1 MKKIIASILSV
12 IILVSLAALNV
23 YAATEYTLEAENYTD
38 TNWKYIG
45 GRILISKTGASGGK
59 YISLKMDTDKESE
72 FYSEYVVNVASA
84 GYYKITLYSTPVTK
98 TGWASPVYV
107 KVNGGNDIALDG
119 IRGENETVS
128 GTGIFAN
135 ESDVIYLNS
144 GDNTVRF
151 IVKDKNDD
159 GKYISSFDKI
169 KFTSASYA
177 LDGIYSDNPYM
188 VFESG
193 NPVSIY
199 AKGNGITNTNVS
211 VSYTVKKY
219 NSNSSVASGTITIPA
234 GQKTGS
240 VSVSNLDK
248 GSYIISATYS
258 GKTVTEYFSVV
269 TPKSSRSV
277 YADTPFAIDT
287 NMISLYNK
295 YSDKKD
301 YVDNYAKALSLMGV
315 SWIRDRISMSS
326 TVTKTG
332 DTITATA
339 SANNYI
345 GKEIKKYGNIKI
357 TAVVNDIPS
366 WMVGSDKKLKCDA
379 VDVYKAFKALGDA
392 LGNSVD
398 AIEILNETDAGGN
411 ISNSDS
417 PNIYAAFFKAAT
429 AGINDSLSNAAVI
442 SQGATAIRALDY
454 IDTLYK
460 NDVFKF
466 SVADNY
472 HFHYNYLSGNTSAYS
487 PFKGINAISQ
497 IIAMQKENAAKKPIW
512 ITEAGILFECES
524 DTELS
529 SAQQYVQAKYLIT
542 SAAEAIANGVDK
554 NFYFLGTEYQEGD
567 YTTGIMSKNDDY
579 PSFYPAFA
587 AMSAMTD
594 LLGEGRYLGNLNSG
608 NVRAY
613 VFNNGVKNVIVAYST
628 SGSKTFTP
636 QGTYKKYDMFGN
648 LISGTSGNISVTE
661 EPVFIVL
668 DGAVNSADTS
678 NAHSVSEIIPTS
690 VTTGDHI
697 IVSQD
702 YSDNASV
709 GSRNDEYYISA
720 YNNTVTVTV
729 SNLNNEAVSGTLNP
743 ESNADWTFSP
753 SSRDFTL
760 GALESATY
768 TFTIGNYADTKEAL
782 VSFKAVCGDIQSSA
796 SVAKVKSGSDEYTN
810 NAQRYWI
817 DATNY
822 NEKTGAYEQTQ
833 FTDAVNGR
841 VMRVFT
847 KDYEQPLVDSTLT
860 YKFSLPSAGTYNVW
874 MLVSDSN
881 ANHVTKWKWR
891 YESPDSYRRYTYS
904 YNPSAVYD
912 AGTPHMYWYKVDSN
926 KSLSAGTHYIVV
938 KSDALRGGTY
948 NDYMLQILDSI
959 VIVPTSDTWWNP
971 SSKTNGENV
980 IAFENRNFASNFDF
994 TNLTEDVQLPSKTDT
1009 GATISWSTSNCEV
1022 IDNNGKITRGLVTR
1036 NASLTATLTY
1046 DSSSTTVNIPVSV
1059 APTTEIIPNVTLV
1072 DGNDNVITEFN
1083 KNRDNYVR
1091 VSFANPFNENKA
1103 ATVYVAGYD
1112 NETNELK
1119 YLKKTVVEA
1128 GSKETA
1134 SPDDILIDGAEDVG
1148 TYKIF
1153 TWKSNF
1159 ESLLGSTT
1167 MLTSVI
1173 RDDACVTISGNC
1185 GKANEKLTMT
1195 VVKADAENF
1204 SSMSDEDVYDN
1215 LCYIGETTTD
1225 SEGKYVLK
1233 FRLTNANGKYKVN
1246 VRYSGGSTQSLF
1258 VAK

>member
-1 MKKIIASILSV
+1 MKKIIAKFLTAIMLLS
-12 IILVSLAALNV
+12 LVSVNV
-23 YAATEYTLEAENYTD
+23 YAATEYTVEAEDYTD

-59 YISLKMDTDKESE
+59 YISLKMDTDKETE
-72 FYSEYVVNVASA
+72 FYAEYTVNVSSA
-84 GYYKITLYSTPVTK
+84 GYYKLTLYSTPVTK
-98 TGWASPVYV
+98 TGWASPMYV
-107 KVNGGNDIALDG
+107 KVNGGSNIALDG
-119 IRGENETVS
+119 TRGEEFVS
-128 GTGIFAN
+128 GTGIFIN
-135 ESDVIYLNS
+135 EADVIYLNNGS
-144 GDNTVRF
+144 NTIRL

-159 GKYISSFDKI
+159 GRYISSIDKI
-169 KFTSASYA
+169 KLTSATYA

-193 NPVSIY
+193 SPVSMY
-199 AKGNGITNTNVS
+199 VKGNGITNTNAS

-219 NSNSSVASGTITIPA
+219 NSSSSVASGTTTISA
-234 GQKTGS
+234 GKKTGNIT
-240 VSVSNLDK
+240 VSNLDK
-248 GSYIISATYS
+248 GAYIISATYS
-258 GKTVTEYFSVV
+258 GKTVTNYFSVV
-269 TPKSSRSV
+269 SPKASRGV
-277 YADTPFAIDT
+277 YADTPFALDA

-301 YVDNYAKALSLMGV
+301 FVENYAKALNLMGV

-326 TVTKTG
+326 VVTKTG
-332 DTITATA
+332 NTITATT

-345 GKEIKKYGNIKI
+345 GKEVKKYSNVKI
-357 TAVVNDIPS
+357 TAVINDIPS
-366 WMVGSDKKLKCDA
+366 WMIGSDKKLKCDA

-411 ISNSDS
+411 ISNADS
-417 PNIYAAFFKAAT
+417 PNIYAAFFKAAA
-429 AGINDSLSNAAVI
+429 AGINDSSCNAAVI

-454 IDTLYK
+454 TDTLYK
-460 NDVFKF
+460 NDVFKL

-472 HFHYNYLSGNTSAYS
+472 HFHYNYSSGDTSAYS
-487 PFKGINAISQ
+487 PFKGINSISQ
-497 IIAMQKENAAKKPIW
+497 IIAMQKENGMKKPIW
-512 ITEAGILFECES
+512 VTEAGILFECGS

-567 YTTGIMSKNDDY
+567 YTTGIMSKNDEY

-613 VFNNGVKNVIVAYST
+613 VFNNGAKNVVVAYST

-648 LISGTSGNISVTE
+648 LMSGTSGSVSITE
-661 EPVFIVL
+661 EPVFVVL
-668 DGAVNSADTS
+668 DGAATLSDTA
-678 NAHSVSEIIPTS
+678 NAHAVSEMIPAS

-702 YSDNASV
+702 YSDNAST
-709 GSRNDEYYISA
+709 GSRNDKYFISA

-729 SNLNNEAVSGTLNP
+729 SNLNANAVSGTLKP
-743 ESNADWTFSP
+743 ETDAGWTFTP
-753 SSRDFTL
+753 ASREFTL

-768 TFTIGNYADTKEAL
+768 TFTIGNYSDSKEAL
-782 VSFKAVCGDIQSSA
+782 VSFRAVCGDIQSSA
-796 SVAKVKSGSDEYTN
+796 SVAKVKSGSDSYTN

-822 NEKTGAYEQTQ
+822 NERTGAYEQTQ

-847 KDYEQPLVDSTLT
+847 KDYEEPLVDSTLT
-860 YKFSLPSAGTYNVW
+860 YKFSLPTAGTYNVW

-891 YESPDSYRRYTYS
+891 YESPDSYKRYTYS
-904 YNPSAVYD
+904 YNPSVVYD

-926 KSLSAGTHYIVV
+926 KSLSAGTHYIIV

-971 SSKTNGENV
+971 ASKTNGENV
-980 IAFENRNFASNFDF
+980 IAFESRSFASNFDF
-994 TNLTEDVQLPSKTDT
+994 TNLTEDVYLPSKTAT
-1009 GATISWSTSNCEV
+1009 GATISWATSNSEV
-1022 IDNNGKITRGLVTR
+1022 IDINGKITRGQVTR

-1046 DSSSTTVNIPVSV
+1046 DSASTTVNIPVSV
-1059 APTTEIIPNVTLV
+1059 APTTEIIPKVTLV
-1072 DGNDNVITEFN
+1072 DENDNIITEFN

-1091 VSFANPFNENKA
+1091 VSFTNPFDESKA
-1103 ATVYVAGYD
+1103 ATLYVAGYD
-1112 NETNELK
+1112 SETGELK
-1119 YLKKTVVEA
+1119 YCKKTVVEA
-1128 GSKETA
+1128 AAKGTA
-1134 SPDDILIDGAEDVG
+1134 APDDILIDGEDDASI
-1148 TYKIF
+1148 YKIF
-1153 TWKSNF
+1153 TWKSDF

-1173 RDDACVTISGNC
+1173 RDEVCITISGNC

-1195 VVKADAENF
+1195 VVKADAGNL
-1204 SSMSDEDVYDN
+1204 SVMSDGDVYDN
-1215 LCYIGETTTD
+1215 LCYIGETVSD

-1233 FRLTNANGKYKVN
+1233 FRLKDANGKYKVN